1 MQDIIWEPASAYV
14 AVLKVIG
21 VGGAGVNA
29 VNRMIESGLQGVEFV
44 VLNTD
49 AQSLMASDA
58 MVKLEIGGELTRG
71 LGAGADPEVGRKAA
85 DAHRDEIEEI
95 LRGADMVF
103 VTCGEGG
110 GTGTGA
116 APVIAEVA
124 RNLGALTVGIVTRPF
139 GFEGRVRSAVAEKGI
154 SELRDQVDTLVVV
167 PNDRLLEVGDP
178 STPINDTFR
187 MADQVLMD
195 GVAGITNLINTTG
208 LINVDFADVKTVMA
222 DGGSAVLGV
231 GRARGEDRALQ
242 AAKRAISSPLL
253 EISMDGASGIL
264 LSVAGSREM
273 TLHEAHLAA
282 ETITELASDEA
293 NIIFGAIVNDSLGEE
308 MQVTVIA
315 AGFDRPTAGRAGQRA
330 AVTPRSSGVSSS
342 SPGSG
347 IVFDIPTVSAQ
358 GR

>member
-29 VNRMIESGLQGVEFV
+29 INRMIEAGLQGVEFV

-58 MVKLEIGGELTRG
+58 MVKLEIGGELTKG
-71 LGAGADPEVGRKAA
+71 LGAGADPDVGRKAA
-85 DAHRDEIEEI
+85 EAHREEIEDM

-116 APVIAEVA
+116 APVVAEAA
-124 RNLGALTVGIVTRPF
+124 RNLGALTIGIVTRPF
-139 GFEGRVRSAVAEKGI
+139 GFEGRVRSTVAEKGI
-154 SELRDQVDTLVVV
+154 SELREQVDTLVVV
-167 PNDRLLEVGDP
+167 PNDRLLEVADP
-178 STPINDTFR
+178 SAPINDTFR
-187 MADQVLMD
+187 LADEVLMD
-195 GVAGITNLINTTG
+195 GVSGITNMINTTG

-253 EISMDGASGIL
+253 EISMEGASGIL
-264 LSVAGSREM
+264 LSVAGSRDM
-273 TLHEAHLAA
+273 TLHEAHEAA
-282 ETITELASDEA
+282 ETITELASDDA
-293 NIIFGAIVNDSLGEE
+293 NIIFGAIINDALGEE

-315 AGFDRPTAGRAGQRA
+315 AGFDRLLTHRSMASPSGGRA
-330 AVTPRSSGVSSS
+330 SSLSGST
-342 SPGSG
+342 PGSG
-347 IVFDIPTVSAQ
+347 IVFDIPTSSS
-358 GR
+358 RKT

>member
-1 MQDIIWEPASAYV
+1 MQDIIWEPTSAYV

-58 MVKLEIGGELTRG
+58 MVKLEIGGELTKG
-71 LGAGADPEVGRKAA
+71 LGAGADAEVGREAA
-85 DAHRDEIEEI
+85 EAHREEIEDMM
-95 LRGADMVF
+95 RGADMVF

-116 APVIAEVA
+116 APVVAEVA
-124 RNLGALTVGIVTRPF
+124 RNLGALTIGIVTRPF
-139 GFEGRVRSAVAEKGI
+139 GFEGRVRSAAAEKGI
-154 SELRDQVDTLVVV
+154 SELREQVDTLVVV
-167 PNDRLLEVGDP
+167 PNDRLLEVADP
-178 STPINDTFR
+178 SAPINETFKL
-187 MADQVLMD
+187 ADEVLMN
-195 GVAGITNLINTTG
+195 GVSGITNLINTTG

-253 EISMDGASGIL
+253 EISMEGASGIL

-273 TLHEAHLAA
+273 TLHEVHVAA
-282 ETITELASDEA
+282 ETITELASDNA
-293 NIIFGAIVNDSLGEE
+293 NIIFGAIINDALGEE

-315 AGFDRPTAGRAGQRA
+315 AGFDRLATRRA
-330 AVTPRSSGVSSS
+330 ATSPATGRSSGISTS
-342 SPGSG
+342 SPSSG
-347 IVFDIPTVSAQ
+347 IVFDIPMSGA
-358 GR
+358 RRK